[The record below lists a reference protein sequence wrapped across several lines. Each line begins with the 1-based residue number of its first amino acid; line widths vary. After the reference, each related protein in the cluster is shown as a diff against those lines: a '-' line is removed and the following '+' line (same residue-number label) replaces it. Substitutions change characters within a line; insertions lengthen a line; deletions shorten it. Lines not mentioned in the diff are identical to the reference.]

1 MGMGSYDESEQQRFE
16 DAQSVEDEDAEQIS
30 TDTYEGE
37 VSYQTPE
44 SADELLENFKKN
56 KKGS

>member
-16 DAQSVEDEDAEQIS
+16 DAQSVDDEDAEQIS
-30 TDTYEGE
+30 TDSYEGE
-37 VSYQTPE
+37 VSYDTPE

-56 KKGS
+56 KKST

>member
-16 DAQSVEDEDAEQIS
+16 DAQSVDDEDAEQIS
-30 TDTYEGE
+30 TDSYEGE
-37 VSYQTPE
+37 VSYDTPE

-56 KKGS
+56 KQGT

>member
-16 DAQSVEDEDAEQIS
+16 DQQSVDDEDAEQIS
-30 TDTYEGE
+30 TDSYEGE
-37 VSYQTPE
+37 VSYDTPE

-56 KKGS
+56 KKST